1 MELKKWRTQIILAV
15 VLVIFG
21 YFVYWYEFSHRP
33 KKEEAADLSKK
44 IIPIKEKVIQSI
56 RLVDGDQ
63 TIEFQCLDVEKNLCK
78 PGDHSDWAISA
89 PEEYSADRGNVNSL
103 VSSLNNVSASQT
115 IDLSDESAEKKA
127 GLLQE
132 YGLDETSRTSQGF
145 RRVEVITK
153 EGEKLIAF
161 LGVLHPIGDQLF
173 VTTAKN
179 DEINDDRVL
188 LVPKYFQSNFEHELS
203 YWRNKKLFP
212 KPKVEVTA
220 FSYSAGKTAFT
231 ARQVKG
237 QWQLTKGKSKETYRG
252 DVEAIERF
260 LSTLTHL
267 NAKEF
272 GSDDKGNSKAKRLL
286 RWAKKKVSVKLTEG
300 EQSTQVTLYERPLR
314 GKPSEFYAT
323 VSSQK
328 PLFEIEAS
336 SQERVT
342 KDFESFR
349 EKRLISSLEKIQT
362 SRIELSG
369 KPIGDQA
376 VTIQKADESWTAPQE
391 SQEINKQFVD
401 ALLDKLAGK
410 RIKNFLNRAPRA
422 DQDQSIKLSLE
433 GDSDKKKAQF
443 LFWKDNKDQLYAR
456 DLSRNAREIYLLDSQ
471 LTKALPWSRS
481 QLFKSSAP
489 EVEAPQKKNESD
501 SSSE

>member
-1 MELKKWRTQIILAV
+1 M
-15 VLVIFG
+15 
-21 YFVYWYEFSHRP
+21 
-33 KKEEAADLSKK
+33 
-44 IIPIKEKVIQSI
+44 
-56 RLVDGDQ
+56 
-63 TIEFQCLDVEKNLCK
+63 
-78 PGDHSDWAISA
+78 SA
-89 PEEYSADRGNVNSL
+89 
-103 VSSLNNVSASQT
+103 
-115 IDLSDESAEKKA
+115 
-127 GLLQE
+127 
-132 YGLDETSRTSQGF
+132 
-145 RRVEVITK
+145 
-153 EGEKLIAF
+153 
-161 LGVLHPIGDQLF
+161 
-173 VTTAKN
+173 
-179 DEINDDRVL
+179 
-188 LVPKYFQSNFEHELS
+188 
-203 YWRNKKLFP
+203 
-212 KPKVEVTA
+212 
-220 FSYSAGKTAFT
+220 
-231 ARQVKG
+231 
-237 QWQLTKGKSKETYRG
+237 
-252 DVEAIERF
+252 
-260 LSTLTHL
+260 
-267 NAKEF
+267 
-272 GSDDKGNSKAKRLL
+272 
-286 RWAKKKVSVKLTEG
+286 KLTEG